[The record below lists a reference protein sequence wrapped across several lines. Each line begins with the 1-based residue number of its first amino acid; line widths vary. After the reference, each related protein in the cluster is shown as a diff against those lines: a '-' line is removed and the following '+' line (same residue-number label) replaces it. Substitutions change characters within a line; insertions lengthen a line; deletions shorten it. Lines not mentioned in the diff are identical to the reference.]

1 VLTGYFRFAA
11 LCVAIGFFAFV
22 AILLRLVIGSVFQS
36 PVRAKRAA
44 AVWLH
49 LMCRLGL
56 RILGIRV
63 ELSDVNGSDLPVMK
77 VGESHLIVS
86 NHLSYLDILVI
97 AANQPTLFV
106 TSIEIRES
114 GFLGFLSKAGA
125 CHFVERRNRNQI
137 EREVEE
143 IAGSLRDGLNVVVFP
158 EATSTDGS
166 SVLPFKVSLMDAA
179 ILSGRPLQ
187 PYCINYKEIAGQP
200 VSVQNRDEVCWYGD
214 MTFADHLLNVARRG
228 GIKVTLQRLAKITV
242 KPGSDRKSI
251 AGEAYSQVSASYVPL
266 V

>member
-1 VLTGYFRFAA
+1 MLTGYLRFAV
-11 LCVAIGFFAFV
+11 LCLAICFFAVV
-22 AILLRLVIGSVFQS
+22 AILLRLVFGTCFRS
-36 PVRAKRAA
+36 PLRAKRAA

-49 LMCRLGL
+49 HMCSFGL
-56 RILGIRV
+56 WILGIRV
-63 ELSDVNGSDLPVMK
+63 ELSDVAGGEFAGLNP
-77 VGESHLIVS
+77 GESHLIVS

-125 CHFVERRNRNQI
+125 CHFVERRNRDQI
-137 EREVEE
+137 EREVAE

-158 EATSTDGS
+158 EATSTNGS

-179 ILSGRPLQ
+179 IMSGRSLQ
-187 PYCINYKEIAGQP
+187 PYCINYKEISGQP
-200 VSVQNRDEVCWYGD
+200 VGVHNRDEVCWYGD

-228 GIKVTLQRLAKITV
+228 DIKVALKRLPIVPIT
-242 KPGSDRKSI
+242 PGSDRKSL
-251 AGEAYSQVSASYVPL
+251 AGEAYSQVVASYVPII
-266 V
+266 